1 MTYPPNPATSHRFF
15 RIEKPSYHIKSA
27 ELQNVQLEQGED
39 DDDDDE
45 HDSDPLSSAPEGF
58 QTAIARVAIE
68 SIGFKM
74 LLLDDVRRARCV
86 RCRAACAV
94 PRGY

>member
-1 MTYPPNPATSHRFF
+1 MKAD
-15 RIEKPSYHIKSA
+15 
-27 ELQNVQLEQGED
+27 ELQSVQLEQGDD

-45 HDSDPLSSAPEGF
+45 RDDDPLSSAPEGF

-74 LLLDDVRRARCV
+74 LLLDEVRRAVRLRCS
-86 RCRAACAV
+86 AALLRGAV
-94 PRGY
+94 TLRFYAALSRGAVSGV